1 MKISIKAAGALTRL
15 LQQKRMT
22 IEIEEGQDLLFLI
35 DTLET
40 LHSGIKSEL
49 CDHDSNIK
57 DSINIYINGD
67 NVRYLEGL
75 STSLKDGDKINII
88 PAAAAG

>member
-1 MKISIKAAGALTRL
+1 MKISIKMAGALSRL
-15 LQQKRMT
+15 LQQKQLT
-22 IEIEEGQDLLFLI
+22 LEIDEAQNLLFLI
-35 DTLET
+35 ETLET
-40 LHSGIKSEL
+40 MHPDIKSEL

-67 NVRYLEGL
+67 NVRYSEGL
-75 STSLKDGDKINII
+75 STNLNDGDKINII